1 MLPRSRRDYNMEI
14 NIKSS
19 RSKLSSPWIYFALAF
34 GLTWIIEIVWWQ
46 LGISLETASG
56 QALLIL
62 AMSGP
67 AIAAIGLTYLTQ
79 DEMGRRDYWLRIIDL
94 KRISVRWY
102 LIIFLFAPA
111 LYGLAALLDVLSGG
125 SGATWGKTLA
135 QLTII
140 PSLLTIFL
148 TPFLEELGWRGYA
161 LDRLQSRWSAL
172 VSSLILSM
180 AWALWHLPLSFSK
193 GTYQHSLGVGSLG
206 FWTFMIGFVPV
217 TLLFTWIFNNNSRS
231 TLSAIL
237 FHCVLNGSLELF
249 TLTERAFTYSI
260 ILWYLAA
267 IAITLIWGPNTL
279 TRQNKTTPPL
289 FPQMVINDRR
299 MPFMLRTAK
308 NFEEIDPE

>member
-1 MLPRSRRDYNMEI
+1 MKI

-19 RSKLSSPWIYFALAF
+19 RSKWSGPWVYFALAF
-34 GLTWIIEIVWWQ
+34 GFTWIIEIVWWL

-102 LIIFLFAPA
+102 LVIFLFAPA
-111 LYGLAALLDVLSGG
+111 LYGLAALLDVFSGG

-161 LDRLQSRWSAL
+161 LDQLQSRWSAM
-172 VSSLILSM
+172 VSSLILSI
-180 AWALWHLPLSFSK
+180 AWALWHLPLSFSN

-217 TLLFTWIFNNNSRS
+217 TLLFTWIFNNNCRS

-279 TRQNKTTPPL
+279 TRQNKTTPPI
-289 FPQMVINDRR
+289 FQQMCD
-299 MPFMLRTAK
+299 K
-308 NFEEIDPE
+308 

>member
-1 MLPRSRRDYNMEI
+1 MLPQSRRDYKMKI
-14 NIKSS
+14 NIKSPI
-19 RSKLSSPWIYFALAF
+19 SKLSSPWVYFALAF
-34 GLTWIIEIVWWQ
+34 GLTWIIEIVWW
-46 LGISLETASG
+46 LSGISLETALG

-102 LIIFLFAPA
+102 LVIFLFAPA
-111 LYGLAALLDVLSGG
+111 LYGLAALLDVFSGG
-125 SGATWGKTLA
+125 SGASWGKTLA

-161 LDRLQSRWSAL
+161 LDQLQSRWSAL
-172 VSSLILSM
+172 VSSLILSIV
-180 AWALWHLPLSFSK
+180 WALWHLPLSFSK

-206 FWTFMIGFVPV
+206 FWTFIIGFVPV
-217 TLLFTWIFNNNSRS
+217 TLLFTWIFNNNCRS

-289 FPQMVINDRR
+289 FSTNG
-299 MPFMLRTAK
+299 
-308 NFEEIDPE
+308 

>member
-1 MLPRSRRDYNMEI
+1 MKF
-14 NIKSS
+14 NIKSY
-19 RSKLSSPWIYFALAF
+19 RSKLSSPWVYFALAF
-34 GLTWIIEIVWWQ
+34 GLTWIIEMVWWQ

-102 LIIFLFAPA
+102 LVIFLFAPA
-111 LYGLAALLDVLSGG
+111 LYGLAALLDVFSGG
-125 SGATWGKTLA
+125 IGATWGKTLA

-161 LDRLQSRWSAL
+161 LDRMQSRWSAL

-289 FPQMVINDRR
+289 FPQMSD
-299 MPFMLRTAK
+299 K
-308 NFEEIDPE
+308 

>member
-1 MLPRSRRDYNMEI
+1 MKIY
-14 NIKSS
+14 IKLS
-19 RSKLSSPWIYFALAF
+19 RSKWSGPWVYFSLAF
-34 GLTWIIEIVWWQ
+34 GLTWIIEIVWW
-46 LGISLETASG
+46 LSGFSLETASG

-237 FHCVLNGSLELF
+237 FHCMLNGSLELF
-249 TLTERAFTYSI
+249 TLTPQAFTYSI

-279 TRQNKTTPPL
+279 TRQNKTTPP
-289 FPQMVINDRR
+289 
-299 MPFMLRTAK
+299 PFFT
-308 NFEEIDPE
+308 NE

>member
-1 MLPRSRRDYNMEI
+1 MLPRSRRDSKMKF
-14 NIKSS
+14 NIKSY
-19 RSKLSSPWIYFALAF
+19 RSKLSSPWVYFALAF
-34 GLTWIIEIVWWQ
+34 GLTWIIEMVWWQ

-279 TRQNKTTPPL
+279 TRQNKTTPP
-289 FPQMVINDRR
+289 
-299 MPFMLRTAK
+299 PFST
-308 NFEEIDPE
+308 NE

>member
-1 MLPRSRRDYNMEI
+1 MKI
-14 NIKSS
+14 NLKSS
-19 RSKLSSPWIYFALAF
+19 RSKWSGPWVYFSLAF
-34 GLTWIIEIVWWQ
+34 GLTWIIEIVWWL
-46 LGISLETASG
+46 LGISLETALG

-102 LIIFLFAPA
+102 LVIFLFAPA
-111 LYGLAALLDVLSGG
+111 LYGLAALLDVFSGG
-125 SGATWGKTLA
+125 SGASWGKTLA

-161 LDRLQSRWSAL
+161 LDQLQSRWSAL
-172 VSSLILSM
+172 VSSLILSIV
-180 AWALWHLPLSFSK
+180 WALWHLPLSFSK

-206 FWTFMIGFVPV
+206 FWTFIIGFVPV
-217 TLLFTWIFNNNSRS
+217 TLLFTWIFNNNCRS

-289 FPQMVINDRR
+289 FSTNG
-299 MPFMLRTAK
+299 
-308 NFEEIDPE
+308 

>member
-19 RSKLSSPWIYFALAF
+19 RSKLSSPWVYFALAF
-34 GLTWIIEIVWWQ
+34 GLTWIIEMVWWQ

-161 LDRLQSRWSAL
+161 LDRLQSRWSAV
-172 VSSLILSM
+172 VSSLILSI

-193 GTYQHSLGVGSLG
+193 GTYQHGLGIGSLG
-206 FWTFMIGFVPV
+206 FWMFMIGFVPV

-279 TRQNKTTPPL
+279 TRQSQTHMITL
-289 FPQMVINDRR
+289 LMQER
-299 MPFMLRTAK
+299 
-308 NFEEIDPE
+308 

>member
-19 RSKLSSPWIYFALAF
+19 RSKLSSPWVYFALAF
-34 GLTWIIEIVWWQ
+34 GLTWIIEMVWWQ

-161 LDRLQSRWSAL
+161 LDRLQSRWSSL

-237 FHCVLNGSLELF
+237 FHCMLNGSLELF

-279 TRQNKTTPPL
+279 TRQNKTTPP
-289 FPQMVINDRR
+289 
-299 MPFMLRTAK
+299 PFST
-308 NFEEIDPE
+308 NE

>member
-1 MLPRSRRDYNMEI
+1 MSR
-14 NIKSS
+14 
-19 RSKLSSPWIYFALAF
+19 PWVYFALAF
-34 GLTWIIEIVWWQ
+34 GLTWIIEIVWW
-46 LGISLETASG
+46 LLEISLETALG

-102 LIIFLFAPA
+102 LVIFLFAPA
-111 LYGLAALLDVLSGG
+111 LYGLAALLDVFSGG
-125 SGATWGKTLA
+125 SGASWGKTLA

-161 LDRLQSRWSAL
+161 LDQLQSRWSAL
-172 VSSLILSM
+172 VSSLILSIV
-180 AWALWHLPLSFSK
+180 WALWHLPLSFSK

-206 FWTFMIGFVPV
+206 FWTFIIGFVPV
-217 TLLFTWIFNNNSRS
+217 TLLFTWIFNNNCRS

-289 FPQMVINDRR
+289 FSTNG
-299 MPFMLRTAK
+299 
-308 NFEEIDPE
+308 

>member
-1 MLPRSRRDYNMEI
+1 MLPRLRRDYKMKI
-14 NIKSS
+14 DIKLS
-19 RSKLSSPWIYFALAF
+19 RSKWSGPWVYFALAF
-34 GLTWIIEIVWWQ
+34 GLTWIIEIVWWL
-46 LGISLETASG
+46 LGISLETALG

-102 LIIFLFAPA
+102 LVIFLFAPA
-111 LYGLAALLDVLSGG
+111 LYGLAALLDVFSGG

-161 LDRLQSRWSAL
+161 LDQLQSRWSAL
-172 VSSLILSM
+172 VSSLILSI

-206 FWTFMIGFVPV
+206 FWTFMIGFIPV
-217 TLLFTWIFNNNSRS
+217 TLLFTWIFNNNCRS

-279 TRQNKTTPPL
+279 TRQNKTTPPI
-289 FPQMVINDRR
+289 FPQMC
-299 MPFMLRTAK
+299 AK
-308 NFEEIDPE
+308 